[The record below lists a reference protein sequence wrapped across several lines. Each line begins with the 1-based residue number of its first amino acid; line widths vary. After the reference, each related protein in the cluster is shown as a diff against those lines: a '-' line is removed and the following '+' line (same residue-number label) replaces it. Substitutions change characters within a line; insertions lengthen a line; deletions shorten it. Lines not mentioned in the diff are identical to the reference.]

1 MRIPQI
7 VHILGQ
13 DFKIEFIKDSKKRN
27 YVGRCYPNANK
38 IELIENLPDDKL
50 FQTYLHE
57 VLHAI
62 DMNLNMGLKHKH
74 IDTLSVALYQF
85 LKDNGYLS
93 PTGNGE

>member
-1 MRIPQI
+1 MKIPQT

-13 DFKIEFIKDSKKRN
+13 DFTIEFIKDRKKLD

-38 IELIENLPDDKL
+38 IELVEDLPDDKL

-62 DMNLNMGLKHKH
+62 DINLNMGLKHKQ

-85 LKDNGYLS
+85 LKDNL
-93 PTGNGE
+93 